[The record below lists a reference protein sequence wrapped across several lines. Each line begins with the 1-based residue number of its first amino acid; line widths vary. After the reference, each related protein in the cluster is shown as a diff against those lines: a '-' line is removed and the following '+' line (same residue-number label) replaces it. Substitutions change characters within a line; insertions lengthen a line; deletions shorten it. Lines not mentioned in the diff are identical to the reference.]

1 MKKPVRRSLRTCIGM
16 SLSAAALTAGFVAV
30 RHMLETP
37 QPLKSTLPGEAL
49 LYIWRKRSIFYKVL
63 GPVDAPPLVLL
74 HTPDIGASAH
84 EMQHIMEPLAL
95 TYRVYAPDLL
105 GFGISDKPGI
115 EYSAAM
121 YGELCHDFVR
131 EVVKRPAT
139 LVASGL
145 SCNYAVTLAAR
156 EPELCTGLVLISP
169 LVLRG
174 DPEQPQVLRNLAE
187 KPWCKALLYPLL
199 CTRLAFQLTQAPS
212 NRQAEF
218 AQFYATTHQL
228 GAEHAAMALLA
239 GKLVLDSTREFAAL
253 QQPILLI
260 WGAQA
265 LEDQRNLAS
274 LHESSSLRRA
284 REIELIQGAGLAV
297 HEEQPESVV
306 AAIRRWQA
314 EARPQLSASSALP
327 IPDPVAELHYTT
339 SPAESARTSR
349 VHAEPTR
356 TTQTPSI
363 ATQRGEPMMPQEEPA
378 VPREKLVI
386 PREESV
392 APREEQFISRE
403 EPAARLEEP
412 VILHE
417 ESVTPYEKPVHA
429 ATLSEPTQI
438 SPADHLPQSPGILA
452 YCVKCKQKRE
462 VVNASEFTMKNGRP
476 AIRGSCSV
484 CGTTITRIGK
494 LT

>member
-1 MKKPVRRSLRTCIGM
+1 MKKPVRHSLGRCVGV
-16 SLSAAALTAGFVAV
+16 SLSAAVIAAGVVAL

-49 LYIWRKRSIFYKVL
+49 LYVWRRRSIFYKAL

-74 HTPDIGASAH
+74 HTPDIGASAR

-105 GFGISDKPGI
+105 GFGLSDRPDI
-115 EYSAAM
+115 EYSSAM
-121 YGELCHDFVR
+121 YKELWQDFVH
-131 EVVKRPAT
+131 EVVQRPAT

-145 SCNYAVTLAAR
+145 SCNYAVALAAR

-174 DPEQPQVLRNLAE
+174 DPEQPGILRDFAE
-187 KPWCKALLYPLL
+187 KPLCKMLLYPLL
-199 CTRLAFQLTQAPS
+199 STRLAFLLTHAQV
-212 NRQAEF
+212 NRQADF

-239 GKLVLDSTREFAAL
+239 GKLIQDSTREFEAL
-253 QQPILLI
+253 QQPVLLI
-260 WGAQA
+260 WGTQA

-284 REIELIQGAGLAV
+284 REVELIQGAGLAV

-314 EARPQLSASSALP
+314 ETQTQPVASSALSV
-327 IPDPVAELHYTT
+327 PDPVTELHYTIRT
-339 SPAESARTSR
+339 AESGRPPQAR
-349 VHAEPTR
+349 AEPDYA
-356 TTQTPSI
+356 TQTPRPVAQREEAISPLENP
-363 ATQRGEPMMPQEEPA
+363 ATQL
-378 VPREKLVI
+378 EK
-386 PREESV
+386 
-392 APREEQFISRE
+392 APDDAIRQKPEQVRS
-403 EPAARLEEP
+403 ASH
-412 VILHE
+412 V
-417 ESVTPYEKPVHA
+417 
-429 ATLSEPTQI
+429 
-438 SPADHLPQSPGILA
+438 PQSPAILT
-452 YCVKCKQKRE
+452 YCVKCKHKRE
-462 VVNASEFTMKNGRP
+462 MMNASEFTMKNGRR
-476 AIRGSCSV
+476 AIRGNCAV
-484 CGTTITRIGK
+484 CGTVTTRLGR